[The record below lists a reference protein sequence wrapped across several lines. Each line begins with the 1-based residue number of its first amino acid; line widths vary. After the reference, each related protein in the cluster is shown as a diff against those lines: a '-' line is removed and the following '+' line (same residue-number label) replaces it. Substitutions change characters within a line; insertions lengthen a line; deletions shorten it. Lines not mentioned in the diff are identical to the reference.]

1 MIDDDD
7 DDDDDDDEEEVTN
20 IKHPDEDEES
30 PHTHDTSDP
39 GEIEDSHAHEL
50 RSCEREEG
58 RDMRIFLTSSTGIA
72 KMRRVPVAT

>member
-7 DDDDDDDEEEVTN
+7 DDDDDDDEEEVTK

-30 PHTHDTSDP
+30 PPHDTSDP

-58 RDMRIFLTSSTGIA
+58 RDMRILPTNLRSIA